1 MNSLMQFVEA
11 LLFEIFKMKKCVVFS
26 YPTMGQLSSSY
37 LLSHLEQKFDQEQIK
52 NRVIQAFQTP
62 ATPKSVTGG

>member
-11 LLFEIFKMKKCVVFS
+11 LLFEIFEMKKCVVFS

-37 LLSHLEQKFDQEQIK
+37 LLSHLEQI
-52 NRVIQAFQTP
+52 I
-62 ATPKSVTGG
+62 